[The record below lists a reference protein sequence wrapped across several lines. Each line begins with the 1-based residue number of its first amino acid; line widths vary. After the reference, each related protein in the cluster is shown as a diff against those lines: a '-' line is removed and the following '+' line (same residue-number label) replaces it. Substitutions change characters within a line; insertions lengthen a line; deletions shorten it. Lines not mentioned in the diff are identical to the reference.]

1 MARVLVMI
9 DTKWLGLSIV
19 GIVQSLIKEKSKQI
33 MLDGKA
39 KRSTDA
45 IKSIKKMMNIVTAYK
60 DTGISLL
67 QKTVEDKTNGIPT
80 VQELIDMLDV
90 EGLIII
96 ADTMH
101 CKKNSKKIIENGGD
115 CVLQLKANQK
125 TFMKM
130 YMQCLMINI

>member
-1 MARVLVMI
+1 
-9 DTKWLGLSIV
+9 
-19 GIVQSLIKEKSKQI
+19 

>member
-1 MARVLVMI
+1 MTRVLVMI

-60 DTGISLL
+60 DIGISLL

-101 CKKNSKKIIENGGD
+101 CKKK
-115 CVLQLKANQK
+115 QQK
-125 TFMKM
+125 N
-130 YMQCLMINI
+130 Y